1 MPDGNQAGVE
11 RLFSTLVTYPEALR
25 PARIKAHV
33 FICVLA
39 LQIERLMHR
48 RLQSISVRKAI
59 DRLRQIKAGELRV
72 GGVTTKTLMR
82 VTEEQ
87 QNLFKSLDVPPP
99 RFANAE

>member
-1 MPDGNQAGVE
+1 
-11 RLFSTLVTYPEALR
+11 
-25 PARIKAHV
+25 
-33 FICVLA
+33 VLA

-99 RFANAE
+99 RFANAESL